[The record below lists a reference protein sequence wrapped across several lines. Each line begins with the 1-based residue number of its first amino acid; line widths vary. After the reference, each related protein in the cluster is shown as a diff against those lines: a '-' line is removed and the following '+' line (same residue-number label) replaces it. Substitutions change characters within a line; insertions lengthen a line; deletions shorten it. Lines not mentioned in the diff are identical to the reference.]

1 MMNQNNCR
9 TIAVVN
15 QKGGVGKTTTTYN
28 LGWELGR
35 LGKKVLLVDFDSQG
49 NLTMQ
54 AGVFNPDRLNK
65 TISNLMAEYIDN
77 YDLNTNMG
85 EIILKKGYVDILPA
99 NVELAG
105 LELSLNQVTSRETV
119 LADLLDQLKQDYDYI
134 LIDCSPSLGLL
145 PINALA
151 AADSVII
158 PVAAQFWAVKGMETL
173 LKSVAMI
180 KRRINRKLKIEGILL
195 TMYNPKYKI
204 TREMEEAV
212 ETCFG
217 ERVCVFDVK
226 IPESIKMRESG
237 PLALSARE
245 LQEVRKES
253 KPLSAIVDAYAGL
266 AQIIVNAEDKNND
279 RQ

>member
-1 MMNQNNCR
+1 MNSKCK

-35 LGKKVLLVDFDSQG
+35 IGKNVLLVDFDSQG

-54 AGVFNPDRLNK
+54 AGQFNPDRLDK
-65 TISNLMAEYIDN
+65 TIANVMAEFIDN
-77 YDLNTNMG
+77 YEIKSNTEDL
-85 EIILKKGYVDILPA
+85 IIHKEYVDVLPA

-119 LADLLDQLKQDYDYI
+119 LADVLEKFKNDYDYI

-145 PINALA
+145 PVNALA
-151 AADSVII
+151 AADTVII

-173 LKSVAMI
+173 LKSISMI
-180 KRRINRKLKIEGILL
+180 KRRINRNLRIEGILL
-195 TMYNPKYKI
+195 TMYNPTYKI
-204 TREMEEAV
+204 TRDMQEAV
-212 ETCFG
+212 ELHFG
-217 ERVCVFDVK
+217 EAVNVFDVK

-245 LQEVRKES
+245 LQEIRKDS
-253 KPLSAIVDAYAGL
+253 KPLLGIVTAYENLAKEIAGK
-266 AQIIVNAEDKNND
+266 ECE
-279 RQ
+279 